1 MVCRLILVLA
11 LTLCFASAVQANRL
25 DPQPGENFI
34 IYTGDALATRPFTL
48 GVTIVGAVI
57 YLVSLPFTYFANDP
71 TVYEVLVKQP
81 AAATFTRCLGCPI
94 GESMP

>member
-1 MVCRLILVLA
+1 MVCRLILVVA
-11 LTLCFASAVQANRL
+11 LTLCFASAAQANRL

-34 IYTGDALATRPFTL
+34 IYVGDALATRPFTL

-57 YLVSLPFTYFANDP
+57 YVVSLPFTYFANDP

-81 AAATFTRCLGCPI
+81 AAATFTRCLGCPV
-94 GESMP
+94 GEAMP